1 MLLLCC
7 NLLQQ
12 MPAKIIKIE
21 HGLTEFSRK
30 WKGAIFATPR
40 PHRAVTVACC
50 LELRWLLTRL
60 CIERC
65 TGRDVEPTSSVPGF
79 VSSLQAEYY
88 YYNDVTKPNSPCFRA
103 GLRISWTAPLNG
115 LLFLRALCYLVVM
128 RLRRFFSVSPTV
140 FEQDNSIR
148 YGPILVIFLEKWTS
162 SSSSTSS
169 SSIVA

>member
-21 HGLTEFSRK
+21 HGSTEFSRK

-115 LLFLRALCYLVVM
+115 LLFFCA
-128 RLRRFFSVSPTV
+128 RFV
-140 FEQDNSIR
+140 
-148 YGPILVIFLEKWTS
+148 TS
-162 SSSSTSS
+162 SLCDCVGFSLSLRLPLSRITQY
-169 SSIVA
+169 VTDRF